1 MAEEEIVKSACRMC
15 HGVCQVNVHLRNNK
29 VIKISGDKLS
39 PTSRG
44 YICPKGMASPE
55 LLYHPDRI
63 THSLRRSGKRGEN
76 KWEQISWEDAL
87 SEITEK
93 LTHIKNESGPEYFG
107 LMHGTTRPYLDF
119 ASRFANAFGTPNY
132 THIGH
137 ICMLPRIMSSAY
149 TIGSIQYPV
158 PDVYGFG
165 GKKPACIMIWGSN
178 TTGLGAVHGMCGGI
192 MQSALKSADKI
203 IVIDPRETNP
213 AKKADHWLQL
223 RPGTD
228 GALALGMIHVIIKEK
243 LYNYDFVKNYTSG
256 FEQLSDYIKPFT
268 PGWTSKITGIKPGKI
283 ISAARAY
290 ATTSPAA
297 IQWGNAIDMSI
308 CSFHTARSLMILTT
322 ITGNL
327 DIPGGN
333 ALWVTPENIK
343 MKSQLVN
350 KEITGKLFLPLEKF
364 SRSLDS
370 KYHDEQKK
378 IKTLLRSFILK
389 RLNNIKN
396 KNYEKLNAIKKSL
409 PKQLEIM
416 YKLRKPQYPLSQ
428 MVNLPLF
435 WESIESGKPYRLRGL
450 WIMGSNPLVNSTNS
464 LLVEK
469 ALKKLEFLVVSEMF
483 MTPTAQYA
491 DLILPASMWL
501 EQDDIVNNLKLWCVT
516 ARKKVARVGETRDD
530 RDVIIELAHRLGL
543 KKAFPWKS
551 YADFLNHMLEDS
563 GMDFEQFS
571 KKGIIIGNMKYE
583 KYKTNGFNTTTGKVD
598 LYSSDLEKIGVS
610 PLPEY
615 REPPISP
622 VSTPGLYNN
631 YPLILTAGAKSMY
644 FFHSEGRQIK
654 SLRARNPEP
663 IVEINPITAQK
674 FNIGENENIWIETS
688 QGRVKMKAKF
698 FKGIADDVISAPHA
712 WWFPEDEPPE
722 YGWKKSSINLLFGR
736 TEKDPDIGSEP
747 LRSTL
752 CRIYPAETG
761 E

>member
-1 MAEEEIVKSACRMC
+1 
-15 HGVCQVNVHLRNNK
+15 
-29 VIKISGDKLS
+29 
-39 PTSRG
+39 
-44 YICPKGMASPE
+44 
-55 LLYHPDRI
+55 
-63 THSLRRSGKRGEN
+63 
-76 KWEQISWEDAL
+76 
-87 SEITEK
+87 
-93 LTHIKNESGPEYFG
+93 
-107 LMHGTTRPYLDF
+107 MHGTTRPYLDF

-158 PDVYGFG
+158 PDVYGYG
-165 GKKPACIMIWGSN
+165 GKKPACIMMWGSN
-178 TTGLGAVHGMCGGI
+178 TTGVGAVHGMCGGI
-192 MQSALKSADKI
+192 IQRALKSADKI

-243 LYNYDFVKNYTSG
+243 LYNYDFVKKYTSG
-256 FEQLSDYIKPFT
+256 FEQLSDYIKRFT

-308 CSFHTARSLMILTT
+308 CSFHTARSLVILMT

-364 SRSLDS
+364 SGSLDS

-378 IKTLLRSFILK
+378 IKILLRSFILK

-396 KNYEKLNAIKKSL
+396 KNYEKLNAISSKRGSATPTYSRSARCRSFGASSQKFSEKTKIQKVLVKRGRRPHPIHGQPDAVLSEASSQKLVFFASFYRILIKKSL

-416 YKLRKPQYPLSQ
+416 HKLRKPQYPLSQ

-435 WESIESGKPYRLRGL
+435 LESIESGKPYRLRGL

-469 ALKKLEFLVVSEMF
+469 ALNKLELLVVSEMF

-501 EQDDIVNNLKLWCVT
+501 EQDDIVNNSKLWCVT

-583 KYKTNGFNTTTGKVD
+583 KYKTNGFNTTTGKVEI
-598 LYSSDLEKIGVS
+598 YSSDLGKIGVS

-622 VSTPGLYNN
+622 VSTPELYNN
-631 YPLILTAGAKSMY
+631 YPLILTTGAKSMY

-654 SLRARNPEP
+654 SLRARNPGP
-663 IVEINPITAQK
+663 VIEINPITAQK
-674 FNIGENENIWIETS
+674 FNIGENENVWIETS
-688 QGRVKMKAKF
+688 EGRVKMKAKF
-698 FKGIADDVISAPHA
+698 FKGIAEGVISAPHA

-736 TEKDPDIGSEP
+736 TEKDPDIGSKP